1 MDLGDGDRSVDEE
14 RHAADLGGRLPL
26 FHCAGNIFREAD
38 ERKEI
43 VLRQDYEVKAMIFGM
58 TIYKILWY
66 FMIYSVVG
74 WMIEVSYH
82 AVTMGKVVNRG
93 FLNGPL
99 CPVYGS
105 GVLMVLAVLN
115 VIGSTLGVE
124 TDLEKAS
131 SLLLFAVGIIFA
143 TLIEL
148 IAGFMLDKLFH
159 ARWWDYRDRKFNL
172 NGYICLQFSIIW
184 GLAIAFVLRVIQP
197 FFDRMIDM
205 IPVLLGQILLVIM
218 YLIFIADLII
228 TVMTILKLNKQ
239 LERMKNMENAILKL
253 SDVMSEVIANSTL
266 KTVDRIEEGKQKNA
280 VKKEE
285 IRSSLQEARERH
297 NESREEKRRALE
309 AQYEHMKKQLMYH
322 KMFGTGMLLSNFSE
336 HGHSKY
342 QDIIGRIAGEPMG
355 RE

>member
-1 MDLGDGDRSVDEE
+1 
-14 RHAADLGGRLPL
+14 
-26 FHCAGNIFREAD
+26 
-38 ERKEI
+38 
-43 VLRQDYEVKAMIFGM
+43 MIFGT
-58 TIYKILWY
+58 TIYKILWF

-74 WMIEVSYH
+74 WMIEVSFH

-115 VIGSTLGVE
+115 VLGTTLGVE
-124 TDLEKAS
+124 TDLDKAS
-131 SLLLFAVGIIFA
+131 PLLLFVVGIIFA

-159 ARWWDYRDRKFNL
+159 ARWWDYRDRRFNL
-172 NGYICLQFSIIW
+172 NGYICLEFSIIW
-184 GLAIAFVLRVIQP
+184 GLATAFVLRVIQP
-197 FFDRMIDM
+197 FFDRMTDM
-205 IPVLLGQILLVIM
+205 IPVLLGQILLGIM
-218 YLIFIADLII
+218 YIIFAADLII

-239 LERMKNMENAILKL
+239 LERMKGMEAAILKL
-253 SDVMSEVIANSTL
+253 SDGMSEVIANNTL
-266 KTVDRIEEGKQKNA
+266 KTVDRIEEGRQKNA

-285 IRSSLQEARERH
+285 IMSSLQEARDRL

-322 KMFGTGMLLSNFSE
+322 KMFGTGMLLNNYSD
-336 HGHSKY
+336 HGHSRY
-342 QDIIGRIAGEPMG
+342 QDIIGRIAGKDG
-355 RE
+355 RDKDNT